1 MNYRKDVYRIALTK
15 VDGVGPLTAKLLIS
29 HLGSVE
35 AVFAA
40 SSKELFK
47 IDGVGSSVIKSLKST
62 SIFAEA
68 QKEYEHCLKQGIKLL
83 YYLDKDY
90 PGRLKHFQ
98 DSPILLYHKG
108 NNEINHKRTVGIVGT
123 RSPSEYGKA
132 MVEKI
137 VEDLKPFDVIVV
149 SGLAHGVD
157 ALAHR
162 KAVTCQIPTYGIMG
176 GGFEKIYP
184 AANRSLANAMLKDGG
199 IMTEFGYKSKP
210 DREHFPMRNRLI
222 AAMSDAVIVIESG
235 KVGGSMITADLANQY
250 NKDVFAVP
258 GRNIDT
264 KSVGCNKLIKQ
275 HQANLIESV
284 ADLSYIMGWNKAKE
298 IQMTLALV
306 DLKPEEQKIVDL
318 LKAKGKLEL
327 DYLHY
332 ELEVPISELSTTLLG
347 LEFKSVIRSSPGRTY
362 ELA

>member
-1 MNYRKDVYRIALTK
+1 MKFEKEVYQIALTK

-29 HLGSVE
+29 HLGSAE
-35 AVFAA
+35 AIFNA
-40 SSKELFK
+40 SNKELLK
-47 IDGVGSSVIKSLKST
+47 IDGIGHSIVNSIKAET
-62 SIFAEA
+62 IFGEAE
-68 QKEYEHCLKQGIKLL
+68 KEYKLCVKNNIKLL
-83 YYLDKDY
+83 YYLDENY

-98 DSPILLYHKG
+98 DSPILIYRKG
-108 NNEINHKRTVGIVGT
+108 NNDINHKRTVGIVGT
-123 RSPSEYGKA
+123 RSPSDYGKA

-137 VEDLKPFDVIVV
+137 VEDLKPFDVIIV
-149 SGLAHGVD
+149 SGLAHGID

-162 KAVTCQIPTYGIMG
+162 KAVSCDIPTYGIMG

-184 AANRSLANAMLKDGG
+184 AANRRLANEMLKRGG
-199 IMTEFGYKSKP
+199 IMTEFGYEALP

-222 AAMSDAVIVIESG
+222 AAMSDAIIVIESG

-258 GRNIDT
+258 GRNIDN
-264 KSVGCNKLIKQ
+264 KSIGCNKLIKQ

-284 ADLSYIMGWNKAKE
+284 ADIAYIMGWNKQE
-298 IQMTLALV
+298 EVQMSLAFDEL
-306 DLKPEEQKIVDL
+306 DPAEQKIVDL
-318 LKAKGKLEL
+318 LKLKGELKL

-332 ELEVPISELSTTLLG
+332 ELDIPVSDLSSTLLA
-347 LEFKSVIRSSPGRTY
+347 LEFKSVIRAKPGRSY